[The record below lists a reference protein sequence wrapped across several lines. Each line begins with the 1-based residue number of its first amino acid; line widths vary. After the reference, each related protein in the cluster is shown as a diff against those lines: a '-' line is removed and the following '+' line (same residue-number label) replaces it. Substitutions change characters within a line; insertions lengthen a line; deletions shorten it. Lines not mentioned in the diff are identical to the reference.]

1 MDEALMKH
9 LLVDG
14 GRLVL
19 LHVPPG
25 TEFGIDMKIFTTG
38 ENFRGIKMIPP
49 GIHFIHYSALNK
61 YGDILPKVGFFYNFK
76 KSEFVMRKWDINL
89 QDVSSDNISERESVL
104 IKDNVP
110 TLDKFLGPYPLDV
123 WKKWT
128 VLSSHITESLI
139 NKLTPEVGK
148 IRSALDLEP
157 FTNENR
163 ARNSANDFTNQLMRR
178 PRAGSSS
185 MEDLEDELLPNMRP
199 TAGTEIRFTAV
210 PKRNFPEGST
220 PSQITHYSLDST
232 YALEKMLQNYSQEI
246 DLIGELQFSYI
257 CFLVGHSIEA
267 FEHWKNLVCLLCSCD
282 MAITKYYTLYDALI
296 TTLEVQI
303 LETPEEFLADIV
315 TNNNIIYVKL
325 RVFFRCVNDSEVDGR
340 FKLKVEKLKSNLTN
354 RYEWDFTHLDSDDE
368 EDAPVVV
375 ELN

>member
-1 MDEALMKH
+1 MDEAIMKH
-9 LLVDG
+9 LLIDG

-19 LHVPPG
+19 LHVPAG

-38 ENFRGIKMIPP
+38 ENFRGVKMIPP

-61 YGDILPKVGFFYNFK
+61 YGDILPKVGFFYNFR
-76 KSEFVMRKWDINL
+76 KSEFVVKKWDINL
-89 QDVSSDNISERESVL
+89 HDVSSDSVPECEIVSL
-104 IKDNVP
+104 KDNII
-110 TLDKFLGPYPLDV
+110 TLDKFLGSYPLDV

-128 VLSSHITESLI
+128 VLSSHITESVI
-139 NKLTPEVGK
+139 KRLTPEEGK

-157 FTNENR
+157 CSNENR
-163 ARNSANDFTNQLMRR
+163 TRNTVNNSSDTFKRR
-178 PRAGSSS
+178 SRFGNNS
-185 MEDLEDELLPNMRP
+185 MEDIENELLPDLKP
-199 TAGTEIRFTAV
+199 TAGTEIRFTPL

-232 YALEKMLQNYSQEI
+232 FALEKMLENYSRAT

-282 MAITKYYTLYDALI
+282 VAITKYCTLYDALI

-315 TNNNIIYVKL
+315 TNNNIVYVKL
-325 RVFFRCVNDSEVDGR
+325 RMFFRYVNDSDVEGR
-340 FKLKVEKLKSNLTN
+340 FKAKVEKFKNNLTN
-354 RYEWDFTHLDSDDE
+354 RYEWDFTHLDSEDE
-368 EDAPVVV
+368 EDAPVVL
-375 ELN
+375 EL